1 MDVKHTL
8 PLLPLRDIVIFPS
21 MVIPLFVGRDKS
33 ISSLNEVMKNNK
45 KIILVTQKNSEVD
58 DPKKTDVFTYGCES
72 NILQLLKLPDGTVKV
87 LVEGFKRVKI
97 IDFKDD
103 EKFITCTYE
112 YQNDVIAPDEDL
124 MPLAMI
130 AVRRLEKLT
139 SINKK
144 ISVETINNIKQLKDP
159 TKIVDNIASHL
170 NSTMSEKQQIF
181 ETVDVKKR
189 LNGVIKIMENET
201 SIIGVER
208 KIRGRVKTQMEKTQR
223 EYYLNE
229 QLKAIQKEL
238 GEIEDGKDETSSL
251 NKAIIKSK
259 MPKEVQKKCM
269 NELNKLKNMSPMSAE
284 ATVVRNYLDWMIDVP
299 WYKKDK
305 IDIDLNKALKVLDED
320 HYGLEKVKERIIE
333 FLAVQKRMEKSK
345 GPILCLIGPNGA
357 GKSTIL
363 HSIYGFTNIFSGQIE
378 IDGKEITNMT
388 PAQKLKSVG
397 IAYILQD
404 NSVFPD
410 MTVEEN
416 LLMGGYIKDKTE
428 ESYQEVERIFEK
440 YERLRN
446 RRNQKAKV
454 LSGGERRLLEISRAL
469 VMKPNVLLVDEPSIG
484 LEPKYID
491 MVFEILRDL
500 QQNEKKTIILVEQNA
515 KKGLE
520 FADIGYVLVSGQT
533 AIAGKGNDLL
543 NNPDVGRLFL
553 GG

>member
-1 MDVKHTL
+1 MSSDQYSVLGKA
-8 PLLPLRDIVIFPS
+8 PS
-21 MVIPLFVGRDKS
+21 TNDLKQL
-33 ISSLNEVMKNNK
+33 SSNEVH
-45 KIILVTQKNSEVD
+45 
-58 DPKKTDVFTYGCES
+58 
-72 NILQLLKLPDGTVKV
+72 
-87 LVEGFKRVKI
+87 
-97 IDFKDD
+97 
-103 EKFITCTYE
+103 
-112 YQNDVIAPDEDL
+112 
-124 MPLAMI
+124 
-130 AVRRLEKLT
+130 LT
-139 SINKK
+139 
-144 ISVETINNIKQLKDP
+144 IKQLSAGYGK
-159 TKIVDNIASHL
+159 
-170 NSTMSEKQQIF
+170 
-181 ETVDVKKR
+181 
-189 LNGVIKIMENET
+189 MEILHNFDLFV
-201 SIIGVER
+201 S
-208 KIRGRVKTQMEKTQR
+208 
-223 EYYLNE
+223 
-229 QLKAIQKEL
+229 KAQ
-238 GEIEDGKDETSSL
+238 S
-251 NKAIIKSK
+251 
-259 MPKEVQKKCM
+259 
-269 NELNKLKNMSPMSAE
+269 
-284 ATVVRNYLDWMIDVP
+284 
-299 WYKKDK
+299 
-305 IDIDLNKALKVLDED
+305 
-320 HYGLEKVKERIIE
+320 
-333 FLAVQKRMEKSK
+333 
-345 GPILCLIGPNGA
+345 LCLIGPNGA

-378 IDGKEITNMT
+378 IDGKEITKMT

-428 ESYQEVERIFEK
+428 ESYQEAERIFEK